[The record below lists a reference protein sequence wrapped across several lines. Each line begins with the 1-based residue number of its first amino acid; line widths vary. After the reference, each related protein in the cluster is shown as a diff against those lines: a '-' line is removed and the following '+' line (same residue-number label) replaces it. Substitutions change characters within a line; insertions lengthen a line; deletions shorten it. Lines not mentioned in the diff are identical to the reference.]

1 MKNHALYLLASA
13 AVLFLPRVHLI
24 KIPCLI
30 PEKIFFGTYNM
41 SCNCNVT
48 GPNGSST
55 TTVDFSLQI
64 VEIPG
69 DSVQVELLNL
79 HNQGQSILAEIVTA
93 NSFNT
98 GSGQEGTIIN
108 NTLTL
113 NYVAYVNQELF
124 QCNGSGSK
132 Q

>member
-1 MKNHALYLLASA
+1 MKNHALYLLAFT
-13 AVLFLPRVHLI
+13 AVLFFTACSSDKDSTPHPGKNL
-24 KIPCLI
+24 
-30 PEKIFFGTYNM
+30 FGTYNM

>member
-1 MKNHALYLLASA
+1 MLLASCSSSENSTPHPGKN
-13 AVLFLPRVHLI
+13 L
-24 KIPCLI
+24 
-30 PEKIFFGTYNM
+30 FGTYNM

-48 GPNGSST
+48 SPNGNST

-79 HNQGQSILAEIVTA
+79 HNQGRTTLAEISTA
-93 NSFNT
+93 NSFSFNT
-98 GSGQEGTIIN
+98 GSGQGGTVVN

-113 NYVAYVNQELF
+113 NYVAYGNQEIF
-124 QCNGSGSK
+124 QCSGSGSK